1 VLGRG
6 DPVGVDGPGV
16 DRVDLPAPREQ
27 EALGERPAL
36 LDDRGLATNVEYWS
50 AVVLDRASV
59 PQDLFTALFAC
70 ARSAGWS
77 AHVLE
82 QRRTGRLV
90 RPTAV
95 YVGPEHRTL
104 ELTSR

>member
-1 VLGRG
+1 
-6 DPVGVDGPGV
+6 
-16 DRVDLPAPREQ
+16 
-27 EALGERPAL
+27 
-36 LDDRGLATNVEYWS
+36 
-50 AVVLDRASV
+50 V

-95 YVGPEHRTL
+95 YVGPEWRTL
-104 ELTSR
+104 ELTSS

>member
-1 VLGRG
+1 VLRRAAREL
-6 DPVGVDGPGV
+6 DAPRFDAAEALERAALEELRARKP
-16 DRVDLPAPREQ
+16 DRV
-27 EALGERPAL
+27 
-36 LDDRGLATNVEYWS
+36 LATNVEYWS

-95 YVGPEHRTL
+95 YVGPAHRTL